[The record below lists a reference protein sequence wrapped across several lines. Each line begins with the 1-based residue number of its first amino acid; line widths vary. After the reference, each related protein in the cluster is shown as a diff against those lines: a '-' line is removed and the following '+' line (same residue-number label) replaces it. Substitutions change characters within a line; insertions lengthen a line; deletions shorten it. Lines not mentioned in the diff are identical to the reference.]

1 MQKLFTEYDGVA
13 DKIFLNEEQ
22 SRHIARS
29 LRMKKGD
36 MITVCTGDGND
47 YGCMIDEITKDA
59 VVLSVCY
66 KQASESEPDIR
77 VSLYQAVPKGDK
89 LEDVIQKCTELGI
102 YEIIPVLTKR
112 CVRRP

>member
-77 VSLYQAVPKGDK
+77 
-89 LEDVIQKCTELGI
+89 GI
-102 YEIIPVLTKR
+102 ALSGGAE
-112 CVRRP
+112 RR